1 MLRIGLAL
9 LAGHGCI
16 HSLAALPA
24 AQPWAW
30 VLAALLAVFALLR
43 SKLGVVFLL
52 GIAWAWLHAAI
63 RLSDDLPT
71 ALEGADLVVRGY
83 VASLPDSGPATAD
96 PQFEFDVTTAP
107 RGIPGRIRLTWYDSR
122 QRLLPGESWQ
132 LVVRLKCRNGF
143 ANPGGFDYERHLF
156 QQHIGATGYVRADT
170 RNVRLAPPAASYA
183 VARTRAWIARRI
195 ALAVPGDPMLGILQG
210 LAVGDTQ
217 AMSVEQWRVFAATGT
232 SHLMAISGLHISMV
246 AALAAWLGGSITRW
260 RAAQSRRLTAIHG
273 QFFCGS
279 LAAIAYSLLAGLSV
293 PTQRTLVMLCIYF
306 AARALRR
313 ELDIANALGAALIGV
328 LLIDPFAPLTV
339 GAWLSF
345 GAVAMILL
353 GVGGRLAREGAI
365 KSFARVQ
372 LAVTI
377 GLTPVL
383 VAAFGSVSLI
393 SPLANAIAIPLF
405 TLVVVPLTL
414 IGAALASVSQIY
426 AGAVLGLASGLLQAF
441 WPALLWLSQLPLAMW
456 HFPQLPLAISAAL
469 TLGALLLILPGIA
482 ATRIAALLLCLPA
495 ALWRPATPARGEFR
509 LTLLDVGQGLSAVI
523 HTQSHVLVY
532 DAGPAFRSGRD
543 TGELV
548 ILPFLRSQGVRRV
561 DMLMVSHGDLD
572 HRGGMRSVVAGMPVS
587 QVLAGPSVS
596 APFVQIDR
604 CRRGQ
609 RWSWDGVE
617 FQVLHPVAVGQAR
630 DNDSS
635 CVLRVAASGG
645 ASLLLTGDIQRSSEA
660 ELVTTGLER
669 ADIMIAPHHGSR
681 TSSTTAFVEATQ
693 PELVLFA
700 TGYRNRWGFPRPDI
714 VERWRTAGA
723 RTLSTAQSGAIEVFV
738 SATGV
743 QPPKEFRVE
752 QRRYWRS
759 R

>member
-1 MLRIGLAL
+1 MLRIGLAF

-16 HSLAALPA
+16 HALAELPA

-30 VLAALLAVFALLR
+30 ILAVLLPAFALLR
-43 SKLGVVFLL
+43 SKLAVVFLL
-52 GIAWAWLHAAI
+52 GIAWAWLHAAV
-63 RLSDDLPT
+63 RLSDDLSP
-71 ALEGADLVVRGY
+71 ALEGADLIVSGY
-83 VASLPDSGPATAD
+83 VASLLDSGPETAD
-96 PQFEFDVTTAP
+96 PQFEFDVTAALP
-107 RGIPGRIRLTWYDSR
+107 GVPGRLRLTWYDSA

-132 LVVRLKCRNGF
+132 LLVRLKRRNGF

-156 QQHIGATGYVRADT
+156 QQRIGATGYVRSDA
-170 RNVRLAPPAASYA
+170 RNVRLEPPAASYA
-183 VARTRAWIARRI
+183 VARMRAWIARHI
-195 ALAVPGDPMLGILQG
+195 AQAVPGDPMLGILQG

-232 SHLMAISGLHISMV
+232 THLMAISGLHISMV
-246 AALAAWLGGSITRW
+246 AALAAWLGGGIVRW

-273 QFFCGS
+273 QFFCGC

-293 PTQRTLVMLCIYF
+293 PTQRTLLMLCIYF

-313 ELDIANALGAALIGV
+313 ELDIVNALAAALIGV
-328 LLIDPFAPLTV
+328 LLIDPFAPLAV

-345 GAVAMILL
+345 GAVAVILL
-353 GVGGRLAREGAI
+353 GVDGRLTREGAI

-372 LAVTI
+372 LAVSV

-383 VAAFGSVSLI
+383 IAAFGSLSLI
-393 SPLANAIAIPLF
+393 SPLANAVAIPLF

-414 IGAALASVSQIY
+414 IGAALASVSQFFGGI
-426 AGAVLGLASGLLQAF
+426 VLGLAATLLQVF

-469 TLGALLLILPGIA
+469 MLGTLLLILPGITP
-482 ATRIAALLLCLPA
+482 TRIAALLLCLPA
-495 ALWRPATPARGEFR
+495 VFWRPATPAHGEFK
-509 LTLLDVGQGLSAVI
+509 LTLLDVGQGLSATV
-523 HTQSHVLVY
+523 HTRSHVLVY

-548 ILPFLRSQGVRRV
+548 ILPFLRSQGVRRI
-561 DMLMVSHGDLD
+561 DMLMVSHDDLD
-572 HRGGMRSVVAGMPVS
+572 HRGGMRSVVAGMPVE
-587 QVLAGPSVS
+587 QVLAGPSVKAS
-596 APFVQIDR
+596 LAQLGP

-617 FQVLHPVAVGQAR
+617 FEVLHPAAGDQAQ

-635 CVLRVAASGG
+635 CVLRVTASGG
-645 ASLLLTGDIQRSSEA
+645 TSLLLTGDIQRNSEA
-660 ELVTTGLER
+660 ELVATGLEH
-669 ADIMIAPHHGSR
+669 ADIVIAPHHGSR
-681 TSSTTAFVEATQ
+681 TSSTAAFVDATQ

-700 TGYRNRWGFPRPDI
+700 TGYRNRWNFPRPDVI
-714 VERWRTAGA
+714 ERWRLAGA
-723 RTLSTAQSGAIEVFV
+723 QTLSTAQSGAIEVLV

-743 QPPKEFRVE
+743 QLPKEFRVE
-752 QRRYWRS
+752 HRRYWRS